1 MRRLLTELLFDTLH
15 NYFIQIYDQLSSSL
29 CCLALLAARPIVLR
43 TSGMDRMS
51 PEH

>member
-1 MRRLLTELLFDTLH
+1 MRRLLTELLFLLSLH

-43 TSGMDRMS
+43 TGPRDGQNVS
-51 PEH
+51 